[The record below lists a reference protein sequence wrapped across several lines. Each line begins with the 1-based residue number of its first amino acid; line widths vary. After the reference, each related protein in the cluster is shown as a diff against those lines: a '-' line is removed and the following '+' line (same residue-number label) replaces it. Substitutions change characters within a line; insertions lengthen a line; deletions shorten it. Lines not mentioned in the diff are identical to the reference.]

1 MSTASGSDISQDSV
15 AAAEATEMG
24 LRTRHMLTLEF
35 GRSGDFDNP
44 RREWRRMFS
53 ELFGTFALVLVA
65 AGGGMLAAQG
75 KISLAAAVVAPGLMV
90 ASIILFMGAV
100 SGAHLNPAVSL
111 AFALRGDFP
120 WWRVPGYIV
129 MQLAGAS
136 LAALFLRLVLGDI
149 EHLGATLPGP
159 GYSNGQALAM
169 EAQNVGA
176 IAAVGVGG
184 YIALAGLWSA
194 PISGTSMNPAR
205 SFGPAFVGGDFTSY
219 WVYVVGPIVGALI
232 AVGFAYILRGS
243 GGDAI
248 SRAGGTGVLDPGLMQ
263 AAKRYAEKIDSG
275 QAVPNGVPTP
285 AEAAA
290 VEEQMEQEKAK
301 KPEGPSDPGYDL
313 LQCR

>member
-1 MSTASGSDISQDSV
+1 MSTASGSEISQDSV

-169 EAQNVGA
+169 EIVLTTLLVSV
-176 IAAVGVGG
+176 AATRSH
-184 YIALAGLWSA
+184 ALADRESS
-194 PISGTSMNPAR
+194 I
-205 SFGPAFVGGDFTSY
+205 
-219 WVYVVGPIVGALI
+219 
-232 AVGFAYILRGS
+232 RGS
-243 GGDAI
+243 CKRR
-248 SRAGGTGVLDPGLMQ
+248 SVMPRRSTAG
-263 AAKRYAEKIDSG
+263 KR
-275 QAVPNGVPTP
+275 
-285 AEAAA
+285 
-290 VEEQMEQEKAK
+290 
-301 KPEGPSDPGYDL
+301 
-313 LQCR
+313 CRTVCQRPLRRLR